1 MEIASVVC
9 VCSRFCRSGSS
20 LIVCLCADGQDQ
32 DLGASG
38 VYVCFIPL
46 KLFCNAVIKSEC

>member
-1 MEIASVVC
+1 MEMASVVC